1 MTQQLRLKN
10 DFLKI
15 LKTYEA
21 SKESQQLLAKARV
34 ALFDGP
40 SASGRNTIIYNLVKT
55 GRYQQTISD
64 TTRAIRS
71 NNGVLE
77 QNGVEYWFKT
87 EEEFLEGL
95 KAGSYIEAAV
105 IHDQQVSGV
114 NFAEI
119 ARATKSDKIA
129 INDVQPDGI
138 EAFRKYKPDTLCFF
152 VIPPSFEVWEARLN
166 ARGAM
171 TDAEKKRR
179 YTSATKEIQHALEA
193 DYYKFIVNDNLET
206 ATNLIDQ
213 ICQGTDI
220 ETTTSRNTAGTLL
233 KEIEEHLLAEF

>member
-10 DFLKI
+10 DFQEI

-21 SKESQQLLAKARV
+21 SKESQQLLTKARV

-40 SASGRNTIIYNLVKT
+40 SASGRNTIIYNLVMT

-64 TTRAIRS
+64 TTRPIRS

-114 NFAEI
+114 NVAEI

-138 EAFRKYKPDTLCFF
+138 EAFRKYNSNTLCFF
-152 VIPPSFEVWEARLN
+152 VIPPSFDVWEARIN
-166 ARGAM
+166 ARGTM
-171 TDAEKKRR
+171 TDAEKRRR
-179 YTSATKEIQHALEA
+179 YTSAIKEIQHALDA
-193 DYYKFIVNDNLET
+193 DYYKFIINNNLET

-213 ICQGTDI
+213 ICQGADV
-220 ETTTSRNTAGTLL
+220 ETTSSRNTAMMLL
-233 KEIEEHLLAEF
+233 NEIEKYLGAEL